1 MTITQDSSAPLVA
14 VVGATGIQGGSVVSA
29 LAESDKAYRVRGF
42 TRDASKPAAQ
52 NLAKLGVEVVALNH
66 VVENKEEVYQA
77 FAGADFAFL
86 MTSFWEYVDENREIS
101 EGKLLI
107 DAAKA
112 AGVSRIV
119 WSGLPSISKAS
130 GGKYVHVYHFDAKA
144 AVTEYGYQC
153 GVPFVDVQAGFYGT
167 NFLTMPLMLKKQ
179 EDGSFTVP
187 FPSKPTTLAPF
198 IDAAADYGLFVRHAL
213 ELPVFPAGS
222 RIVAYGEKISFSD
235 MAQQLGKAT
244 GKKIV
249 FEEISAE
256 QHKQNVA
263 AMGLPQKIELIMT
276 ESFLSSAEFEWWEP
290 APPHEGLPRRARTW
304 AEFAQATDWSK
315 ALA

>member
-29 LAESDKAYRVRGF
+29 LAESDKAYRVRAF
-42 TRDASKPAAQ
+42 TRDTSKPAAQ
-52 NLAKLGVEVVALNH
+52 NLAKLGVEIVALNH
-66 VVENKEEVYQA
+66 VVENKEEVYKA
-77 FAGADFAFL
+77 FAGTNFAFL
-86 MTSFWEYVDENREIS
+86 MTSFSEYIDENR
-101 EGKLLI
+101 LLI

-112 AGVSRIV
+112 AGASCIV
-119 WSGLPSISKAS
+119 WSGLPSISKLS

-144 AVTEYGYQC
+144 VVTEYGR
-153 GVPFVDVQAGFYGT
+153 VLWT
-167 NFLTMPLMLKKQ
+167 NFLIMRLLLKKQ

-187 FPSKPTTLAPF
+187 FPSKPTARVPF
-198 IDAAADYGLFVRHAL
+198 IEAVADYGLFVRHAL
-213 ELPVFPAGS
+213 ELPVFPDGS
-222 RIVAYGEKISFSD
+222 KIIAYGEKISFGD

-249 FEEISAE
+249 FEEITAE

-263 AMGLPQKIELIMT
+263 AMGLPPKIALIMT
-276 ESFLSSAEFEWWEP
+276 EPFLSAADFEWWEP

-304 AEFAQATDWSK
+304 AEFAHRLEQSLGITAQHN
-315 ALA
+315 